1 MSNKPKVEQ
10 IFKALGEDV
19 SLRLFRLASVG
30 IEPTVEFL
38 QKTGLTRKQFYTRL
52 QNLVKLGLV
61 QKKHGVYTLT
71 TLGTMVQNIQLKPLE
86 ELVDSYWKLQAIEM
100 LKSANKI
107 PEEERNRLIES
118 IGKSEEFNL
127 LSYVSPNKI
136 KIINTWDELLKQLSK
151 YTQMAKKEIYLA
163 SRYHDPVIEKNILD
177 KFQEGITLH
186 VLDGS
191 PGKVNFTTEL
201 RAILL
206 NPPDKETYDYIL
218 AVLNSGKVNVRNRS
232 LPFSFVVVDGTYAG
246 FEIMNPLT
254 PNEFLFAVEVK
265 DEKISQK
272 LIDYFN
278 ELWKTAEDLVPR
290 LKQLTG
296 TENNFLDAAE

>member
-1 MSNKPKVEQ
+1 LSNKPKVEE
-10 IFKALGEDV
+10 IFKVLGDDV
-19 SLRLFRLASVG
+19 SLRLFRLASIG
-30 IEPTVEFL
+30 IDSTPEFM
-38 QKTGLTRKQFYTRL
+38 QKTGMTRKQFYTRL
-52 QNLVKLGLV
+52 QKLVKLGLV
-61 QKKHGVYTLT
+61 QKKHGAYTLT
-71 TLGTMVQNIQLKPLE
+71 TLGTVVQNIQLKPLE
-86 ELVDSYWKLQAIEM
+86 ELVDNYWKLQAIEM

-107 PEEERNRLIES
+107 PDEERNRLIES
-118 IGKSEEFNL
+118 IAKSEEFNL
-127 LSYVSPNKI
+127 LSYVSPSKI
-136 KIINTWDELLKQLSK
+136 KIINTYDELLKQLSK
-151 YTQMAKKEIYLA
+151 YTQMVKKEIYIA

-177 KFQEGITLH
+177 KFQEGITLY

-206 NPPDKETYDYIL
+206 NPPDKETYEYCL
-218 AVLNSGKVNVRNRS
+218 AVLNSGRVHVRNRS
-232 LPFSFVVVDGTYAG
+232 LPFSFAVVDGTYAG

-278 ELWKTAEDLVPR
+278 ELWKTAEDPFPSMKLLPGAKSN
-290 LKQLTG
+290 L
-296 TENNFLDAAE
+296 FDAAD

>member
-107 PEEERNRLIES
+107 PEEERSRLIEA
-118 IGKSEEFNL
+118 IAKSEEFNL
-127 LSYVSPNKI
+127 LSYVSPSKI
-136 KIINTWDELLKQLSK
+136 KVINTWDELLQQLSK
-151 YTQMAKKEIYLA
+151 YLQIAKKEIYVA
-163 SRYHDPVIEKNILD
+163 SRYHDPIVAKNILD
-177 KFQEGITLH
+177 SFKEGVAVYI
-186 VLDGS
+186 LDGS
-191 PGKVNFTTEL
+191 PDNVNFASEL
-201 RAILL
+201 RAIIL
-206 NPPDKETYDYIL
+206 NPPDKETYEFCL
-218 AVLNSGKVNVRNRS
+218 TVLNSDKVHLQNRS
-232 LPFSFVVVDGTYAG
+232 LPFSFVVVDGIYAG

-272 LIDYFN
+272 LINYFN
-278 ELWKTAEDLVPR
+278 ELWKTSEDPG
-290 LKQLTG
+290 LKQLVG
-296 TENNFLDAAE
+296 AKSSLFDAAG